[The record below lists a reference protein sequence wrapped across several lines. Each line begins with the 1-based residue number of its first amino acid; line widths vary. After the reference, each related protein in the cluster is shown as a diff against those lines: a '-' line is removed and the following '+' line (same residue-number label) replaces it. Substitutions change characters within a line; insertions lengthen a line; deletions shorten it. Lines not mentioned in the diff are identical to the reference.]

1 MSSTASVPVSCRDAL
16 PVARRALDRAPAW
29 VQTPAI
35 SSGGGIAVIRAVT
48 LWAVSL
54 ALVASIALGPTPALA
69 QRGAG
74 MARGGGGFIAAQT
87 ARGGTSVVGGGT
99 RGGTFVAGR
108 GPGGAAFIAG
118 QTGARGFVH
127 QRDGFHRH
135 PVHRGFN
142 SFGTVVI
149 YGAPYAYWPYYDM
162 SLYSQPLAYAPSP
175 THVASYTPPVNNT
188 LSLSPPS
195 PRRPA
200 WWSFRPDATSC
211 AATASRSRTAGCG
224 SRSLPRLPP
233 WSCPRPRRRPRSSRD
248 QRITPRYTAG
258 PTSREPCTTRTA

>member
-1 MSSTASVPVSCRDAL
+1 
-16 PVARRALDRAPAW
+16 
-29 VQTPAI
+29 
-35 SSGGGIAVIRAVT
+35 VIRAVT

-127 QRDGFHRH
+127 QRDGFQRH

-195 PRRPA
+195 PPTPSVVEFPTGRYELRGDGMTQPYRWVWIPKPPTAPPVELSSSAPPASVEPGSTHHTPLYRWTDEQGTVYYTDRLSAVPDRYRAKSRR
-200 WWSFRPDATSC
+200 
-211 AATASRSRTAGCG
+211 G
-224 SRSLPRLPP
+224 
-233 WSCPRPRRRPRSSRD
+233 
-248 QRITPRYTAG
+248 
-258 PTSREPCTTRTA
+258 EPS